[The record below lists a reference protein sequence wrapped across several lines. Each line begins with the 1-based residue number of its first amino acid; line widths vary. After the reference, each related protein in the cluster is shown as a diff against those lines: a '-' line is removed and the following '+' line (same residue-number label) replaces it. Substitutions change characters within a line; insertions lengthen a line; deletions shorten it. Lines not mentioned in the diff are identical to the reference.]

1 MPELLFEI
9 FCEEIP
15 ARLQRAAAQNLK
27 KAVTGALI
35 ESGLTYGSAAAFVT
49 PRRLVVSVGDIPSS
63 SPDKKEERK
72 GPKTSAPEQ
81 AIAGFLRGAGLSSI
95 DEAQIKTDPKK
106 GDFYVAVTEKKGELA
121 SKILARILPEII
133 RDFSWGKP
141 MKWGAEKT
149 NWVRPIRSILA
160 SFGTANEDPE
170 LIEFEIGD
178 IKSSQISFGHRFL
191 APAPFVAKRFDDYAQ
206 GLEAAKVVL
215 DQDRRIEIIKT
226 DAQNLAFAQGLE
238 LVTDPGLLEEVSG
251 LVEWPVVMMGNFAE
265 EFLQLP
271 QETIIGTIK
280 NHQKCFCLRD
290 SSTGKLA
297 SKFIMVAN
305 IKASDGGKV
314 ITGGN
319 ERVIGARL
327 SDAMFFYQNDLATPL
342 VDLVEKLDKVVFH
355 KKLGTQRQRV
365 ERLVTMAQ
373 DIAMKIG
380 ADANDTKRAA
390 LLAKSDLLTQMVNEF
405 PELQGLMGSYYALA
419 QGEKPEIADA
429 IKNHYKPVG
438 PSDIVPDHPVSI
450 ALAMADKLDILSSFW
465 AINEKP
471 TGSRDPFALRRAAL
485 GVIRLLLE
493 NNISFKLQ
501 VEPDLLKFFH
511 DRLKVSLR
519 DQGAD
524 HGLVDA
530 VIDENSS
537 DLLEIS
543 NRVNALSALL
553 KTDEGQSLL
562 SGYRRGTNI
571 LGAEEKKSQA
581 SFSGEVEKILLS
593 KEEEIELAEAIETTN
608 EKTAAL
614 INKNQYGEAVL
625 ALASLRAPIDAFFEH
640 VMVNDEDR
648 NIRKNRLNLLAKLRN
663 TMHLVADFSKISG

>member
-35 ESGLTYGSAAAFVT
+35 ENGLSYGSAAAFVT
-49 PRRLVVSVGDIPSS
+49 PRRMVVSVGDIPSS

-81 AIAGFLRGAGLSSI
+81 AIAGFLRGVGLTSI

-106 GDFYVAVTEKKGELA
+106 GEFYVAVTEKKGELA
-121 SKILARILPEII
+121 TKILAKILPEII
-133 RDFSWGKP
+133 RGFSWGKP

-149 NWVRPIRSILA
+149 SWVRPIRSILA

-178 IKSSQISFGHRFL
+178 IKSSQTSFGHRFL

-206 GLEAAKVVL
+206 ELETAKVVL

-226 DAQNLAFAQGLE
+226 DAQNLAFAQGFE
-238 LVTDPGLLEEVSG
+238 LVADPGLLEEVSG
-251 LVEWPVVMMGNFAE
+251 LVEWPVVMMGNFAQ

-290 SSTGKLA
+290 SSTGKLTN
-297 SKFIMVAN
+297 KFIMVAN

-314 ITGGN
+314 IVGGN

-373 DIAMKIG
+373 DIAIKIG
-380 ADANDTKRAA
+380 ADVDDTKRAA

-438 PSDIVPDHPVSI
+438 PSDIVPNHPVSI

-524 HGLVDA
+524 HDLVDA

-553 KTDEGQSLL
+553 KTPEGQSLL
-562 SGYRRGTNI
+562 AGYRRGTNI
-571 LGAEEKKSQA
+571 LGAEEKKNNTD
-581 SFSGEVEKILLS
+581 FSGEVEKSLLS
-593 KEEEIELAEAIETTN
+593 KEEEINLASAIAVTS

-614 INKNQYGEAVL
+614 IDKNQYGEAVL
-625 ALASLRAPIDAFFEH
+625 TLASLRAPIDAFFEH
-640 VMVNDEDR
+640 VMVNDENK

>member
-1 MPELLFEI
+1 
-9 FCEEIP
+9 
-15 ARLQRAAAQNLK
+15 
-27 KAVTGALI
+27 
-35 ESGLTYGSAAAFVT
+35 
-49 PRRLVVSVGDIPSS
+49 
-63 SPDKKEERK
+63 
-72 GPKTSAPEQ
+72 
-81 AIAGFLRGAGLSSI
+81 
-95 DEAQIKTDPKK
+95 
-106 GDFYVAVTEKKGELA
+106 
-121 SKILARILPEII
+121 
-133 RDFSWGKP
+133 
-141 MKWGAEKT
+141 
-149 NWVRPIRSILA
+149 
-160 SFGTANEDPE
+160 
-170 LIEFEIGD
+170 
-178 IKSSQISFGHRFL
+178 
-191 APAPFVAKRFDDYAQ
+191 
-206 GLEAAKVVL
+206 VVL

-238 LVTDPGLLEEVSG
+238 LVEDAGLLEEVSG

-290 SSTGKLA
+290 RSTGKLA

-314 ITGGN
+314 IVAGN

-327 SDAMFFYQNDLATPL
+327 SDAMFFYQNDLAIPL
-342 VDLVEKLDKVVFH
+342 GDLVGKLDKVVFH

-380 ADANDTKRAA
+380 ADVDDTKRAA

-438 PSDIVPDHPVSI
+438 PSDIVPDQPISI

-530 VIDENSS
+530 VIDQNSS

-553 KTDEGQSLL
+553 KTPDGQSLL
-562 SGYRRGTNI
+562 AGYRRGTNI
-571 LGAEEKKSQA
+571 LAAEEKKSET
-581 SFSGEVEKILLS
+581 SFDGEINKSLLS
-593 KEEEIELAEAIETTN
+593 KDEELELAEAIEITGK
-608 EKTAAL
+608 KTASL
-614 INKNQYGEAVL
+614 ISENQYGDAVL

-640 VMVNDEDR
+640 VMVNDEDE

-663 TMHLVADFSKISG
+663 TMHMVADFSKISG

>member
-81 AIAGFLRGAGLSSI
+81 AIAGFLRGAGLNSI

-106 GDFYVAVTEKKGELA
+106 GDFYVAITEKKGELA
-121 SKILARILPEII
+121 TKILARILPEII
-133 RDFSWGKP
+133 HGFSWGKP
-141 MKWGAEKT
+141 MKWGAGNT
-149 NWVRPIRSILA
+149 SWVRPIRSILA

-178 IKSSQISFGHRFL
+178 IKSSQTSFGHRFM

-206 GLEAAKVVL
+206 ELENAKVVL

-238 LVTDPGLLEEVSG
+238 LVADPGLLEEVSG
-251 LVEWPVVMMGNFAE
+251 LVEWPVVMMGNFPE

-290 SSTGKLA
+290 NSTGRLTN
-297 SKFIMVAN
+297 KFIMVAN

-314 ITGGN
+314 IVGGN

-373 DIAMKIG
+373 DIAIKIG
-380 ADANDTKRAA
+380 ADVNDTIRAA

-419 QGEKPEIADA
+419 QGEKPQIADA

-519 DQGAD
+519 DQGAA

-530 VIDENSS
+530 VIDKNSS

-553 KTDEGQSLL
+553 KTPDGQSLL
-562 SGYRRGTNI
+562 AGYRRGTNI
-571 LGAEEKKSQA
+571 LGAEEKKGKA
-581 SFSGEVEKILLS
+581 IFSGEVEKSLLS
-593 KEEEIELAEAIETTN
+593 KEEELELAEAIETTG
-608 EKTAAL
+608 EKTAVL
-614 INKNQYGEAVL
+614 INENQYGEAVL

-640 VMVNDEDR
+640 VMVNDEDK
-648 NIRKNRLNLLAKLRN
+648 NIRQNRLNLLAKLRN